1 MDEAVD
7 SFKKVVEIN
16 PGFSGAHLALASLLK
31 HMGRKEEAEL
41 YYRNVLKLDP
51 ENKDALN
58 DLSSLYYDSG
68 EFDKG
73 IEILKPLYEARK
85 IILSYMVLSM
95 VYLVVKAKAKVE
107 HFQELRRRLIE
118 AQMREREE
126 RKP

>member
-1 MDEAVD
+1 MDV
-7 SFKKVVEIN
+7 
-16 PGFSGAHLALASLLK
+16 LALFLGLIFT
-31 HMGRKEEAEL
+31 
-41 YYRNVLKLDP
+41 VL
-51 ENKDALN
+51 ALF
-58 DLSSLYYDSG
+58 LIFML
-68 EFDKG
+68 
-73 IEILKPLYEARK
+73 IVKPLYEARK

>member
-1 MDEAVD
+1 LDV
-7 SFKKVVEIN
+7 
-16 PGFSGAHLALASLLK
+16 LALFLGLIFT
-31 HMGRKEEAEL
+31 
-41 YYRNVLKLDP
+41 VL
-51 ENKDALN
+51 ALF
-58 DLSSLYYDSG
+58 LIFML
-68 EFDKG
+68 
-73 IEILKPLYEARK
+73 IVKPLYEARK